1 MKYDKPI
8 MDIIFL
14 NEICIITTSS
24 IQDGVFGE
32 VDKEYEDIL
41 GDEF

>member
-8 MDIIFL
+8 MDIIFFD
-14 NEICIITTSS
+14 EISIIVTSS
-24 IQDGVFGE
+24 IQNGVFGG

>member
-8 MDIIFL
+8 MDIIFFD
-14 NEICIITTSS
+14 EISIIVTSS
-24 IQDGVFGE
+24 IQDAVFGE
-32 VDKEYEDIL
+32 VDKKYEDIS

>member
-8 MDIIFL
+8 MDISFFD
-14 NEICIITTSS
+14 EISIIVTSS
-24 IQDGVFGE
+24 IQDGVFGD
-32 VDKEYEDIL
+32 VDKKYEDIL